1 MPGLMKRLLSALV
14 VSAALVVAPAARA
27 GEPSAA
33 DSETALQLYKEGKA
47 LREAGDA
54 EGALAKLKAAYAL
67 AETPITAFELGRA
80 YIAAGQLVEA
90 RGVLLTVSRMPVRN
104 NESAKATDARASAEA
119 LASELRPRLAS
130 LTVHPK
136 GASPVAPKISI
147 DGVAIPSDAALVP
160 RMLNPGSHV
169 VVLEVN
175 GSRSQ
180 AEVTLAEGQAKDL
193 DVMVAPASAAPAGPM
208 AAPGTPPPAPETN
221 RSPLVYAGFGTAA
234 VGLVVGTVTGIL
246 TLSKASTLDS
256 ACSGG
261 RCPPS
266 SQSDIDSA
274 STLGAI
280 STAAFIIAG
289 VGVGV
294 GVVGLY
300 LTPSASKTALR
311 VMPAGLAGTF

>member
-1 MPGLMKRLLSALV
+1 MPELNAMKPL
-14 VSAALVVAPAARA
+14 SAALLVAMLAMAPRAHA

-54 EGALAKLKAAYAL
+54 QGALAKLKAAYAL
-67 AETPITAFELGRA
+67 AETPITALELGRA

-104 NESAKATDARASAEA
+104 NESAKATDARAAAEA
-119 LASELRPRLAS
+119 LATELRPRLAS

-136 GASPVAPKISI
+136 GASVAAPKISV
-147 DGVAIPSDAALVP
+147 DGLAIPSDAALVP
-160 RMLNPGSHV
+160 RML
-169 VVLEVN
+169 LEVN
-175 GSRSQ
+175 GNRSQ
-180 AEVTLAEGQAKDL
+180 AEVTLAEGEAREL
-193 DVMVAPASAAPAGPM
+193 DVMVPAAAAI
-208 AAPGTPPPAPETN
+208 PPPIAPPAYVPPPPEKT

-246 TLSKASTLDS
+246 TLSKTSTLDS
-256 ACSGG
+256 ACPNH

-266 SQSDIDSA
+266 SQSDIDAA

-280 STAAFIIAG
+280 STTAFIIAG
-289 VGVGV
+289 AAAAVGVIGLF
-294 GVVGLY
+294 VVPSDAPAPKTGLFV
-300 LTPSASKTALR
+300 S
-311 VMPAGLAGTF
+311 PAGLSGTF